1 MADFLKYLG
10 ISKSTPSPSPASEEA
25 DFADF
30 AGAPDPSPASVS
42 PVTAVT
48 GTGRAAVPTLATEV
62 TFTKWYR
69 VWERTSPSDFYQEAV
84 VLPLII
90 VLVGLHIWGRRKN
103 RRIAKGWLKAHGPAL
118 EQEYAV
124 VGFEG
129 RKPPTIDDVQSSGL
143 AKATAADEGVVSDNI
158 LKEKTAQEF
167 ITYAT
172 GRQNVAFLDIK
183 LSLFKRYNPLTL
195 ILELVM
201 SFFLESVRAP
211 AERMEATAYAF
222 DGREKDLV
230 PVRSKQDQESQ
241 DSRFKGTQS
250 AYDGFVWAV
259 VHKECMRYLRDD
271 RYDLSLTGTKDHAK
285 LPIWATVMSE
295 SAEIT
300 DLLLTTDLIKAVESA
315 GDDFEYL
322 IITDQPLDKPIKL
335 NEATPRKRLSLS
347 IRLPASESDY
357 STTHAL
363 FAHFLRLPDA
373 LAHTAHF
380 RPEVQRKLRGT
391 REEELRKLRKAD
403 EGEKA
408 EERKL
413 DSDRRKKELRDSRLK
428 GMSAEEQRKF
438 LEREREKG
446 NKKQEKKMS
455 RKA

>member
-1 MADFLKYLG
+1 M
-10 ISKSTPSPSPASEEA
+10 
-25 DFADF
+25 
-30 AGAPDPSPASVS
+30 
-42 PVTAVT
+42 
-48 GTGRAAVPTLATEV
+48 PTLATEV

-322 IITDQPLDKPIKL
+322 IITDQPLDKPIK
-335 NEATPRKRLSLS
+335 
-347 IRLPASESDY
+347 
-357 STTHAL
+357 
-363 FAHFLRLPDA
+363 
-373 LAHTAHF
+373 
-380 RPEVQRKLRGT
+380 
-391 REEELRKLRKAD
+391 
-403 EGEKA
+403 
-408 EERKL
+408 
-413 DSDRRKKELRDSRLK
+413 
-428 GMSAEEQRKF
+428 
-438 LEREREKG
+438 
-446 NKKQEKKMS
+446 
-455 RKA
+455 